1 MTLLN
6 IRANLDAPALKTLT
20 NLILKFDPNATI
32 TQDIEIGKDDENRLK
47 ETLKLRKEGKLQY
60 LSFDKAKTI
69 SEARIKKR

>member
-1 MTLLN
+1 MTSLN
-6 IRANLDAPALKTLT
+6 IRANLDALALKTLT

-32 TQDIEIGKDDENRLK
+32 TQDIEIIKNDENRLK

-60 LSFDKAKTI
+60 LSFDEAKAI

>member
-1 MTLLN
+1 MTSLN

-32 TQDIEIGKDDENRLK
+32 TQDIEISKDDENRLK

-60 LSFDKAKTI
+60 LSFDEAKMI